1 MNKYFDNTS
10 LIKVVLKWKWHIAT
24 VTILAEI
31 LGAVFSGPTFIT
43 PKYKSEAV
51 LYPNGLSE
59 FSDETY
65 TEQMLQVMESQ
76 EIMDSVVKKFD
87 LMKHYEIDPNYKYAK
102 TALLG
107 EYHDRVS
114 ISKTPYE
121 GVKIKVLDKDPQM
134 ACNIVNEIIS
144 CYDNVFAQ
152 IHKSK
157 KWENV
162 RMFEKQLEQ
171 KSAFIDSLRRELA
184 KITQDGDML
193 NYMYLSK
200 GNSLAYFGENNDK
213 NAENNVASAITLIEL
228 ISTETED
235 YSEVRH
241 FYEEEL
247 RQAQGEMTYSNIVSR
262 PFVSDKKAY
271 PVRWVIVALSGIGAF
286 LLSIFVVVALDK
298 IEIKK

>member
-10 LIKVVLKWKWHIAT
+10 LIKVVLKWKWHIAA
-24 VTILAEI
+24 VTILAAI

-134 ACNIVNEIIS
+134 ACNIVNEIIN

-162 RMFEKQLEQ
+162 RMFERQLEQ